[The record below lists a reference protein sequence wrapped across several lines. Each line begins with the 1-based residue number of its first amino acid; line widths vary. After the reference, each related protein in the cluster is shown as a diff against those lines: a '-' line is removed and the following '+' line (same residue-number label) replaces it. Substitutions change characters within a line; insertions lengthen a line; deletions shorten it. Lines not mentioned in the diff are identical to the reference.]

1 MSHTEEQPRWG
12 EIEFTWKDGG
22 TPSIRFD
29 RLAHSS
35 RRELLMF
42 SCVAEAQRIKQIRA
56 ALCASETTKSQVRA
70 IASGVQTNVPGR
82 ESWYA
87 STPRHA
93 DTDERS
99 LPRLLA

>member
-22 TPSIRFD
+22 TPGIKSD

-56 ALCASETTKSQVRA
+56 ALCASEIVKSQVRA
-70 IASGVQTNVPGR
+70 IAVGVQTNVPGR
-82 ESWYA
+82 ETWYA
-87 STPRHA
+87 STPGTLIPTS
-93 DTDERS
+93 DGYIV
-99 LPRLLA
+99 